1 MLHNETVCQVGTLL
15 TLLNSTLAKVAA
27 ANAPGG
33 DTGAAV
39 AMERVFLFCLAW
51 SIGGLL
57 DSKDRDLFDA
67 ELRTMTSAL
76 PKKVR
81 RPAYRAQPAYPR
93 YFTVASPL
101 HLHRQLACP
110 AWAITP
116 WCLCIQACSRLFPQQ
131 LTSMV
136 NAVGVP
142 RRLRRATQCMS
153 TW

>member
-81 RPAYRAQPAYPR
+81 RPVYCAQTAYPS
-93 YFTVASPL
+93 YFIVASPL

-116 WCLCIQACSRLFPQQ
+116 
-131 LTSMV
+131 
-136 NAVGVP
+136 
-142 RRLRRATQCMS
+142 
-153 TW
+153 